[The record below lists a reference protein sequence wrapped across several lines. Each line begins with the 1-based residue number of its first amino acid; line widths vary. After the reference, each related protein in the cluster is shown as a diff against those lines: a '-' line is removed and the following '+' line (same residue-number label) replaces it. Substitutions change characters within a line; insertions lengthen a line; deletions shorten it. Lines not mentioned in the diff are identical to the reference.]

1 MSWLLDARRAAAFVA
16 TLMVLLGFAGNAFGH
31 AALIR
36 SSPDDGGMLAEPPAR
51 FELSFNE
58 PVSPLVLKLVTPDG
72 SAIALTAALQGN
84 MLSIDAPMG
93 LGNGSYALSWRVV
106 SADGHPIGGALVF
119 SIGERSAGGAPDG
132 AGDVDWPLRV
142 ALWAARVLV
151 YAGLF
156 IGVGGAFF
164 TSWIGAAGGSLVR
177 LAGAAMALG
186 LVAAA
191 ASPQWLTRPAV
202 FVHGVGIAL
211 WAGALIPLGLAL
223 ARADAQATVALLR
236 FSRAAPFAVAA
247 LIAAGVALAVVQ
259 VQSIAA
265 LWTTAYGNV
274 LVLKLALLLP
284 LFTLA
289 AANRWRLTH
298 PAARGEAAATRML
311 RRSILIEICLFLA
324 IFAVV
329 ATWRFTPPPRS
340 LAQAAAEAA
349 TVHIHTEKAMADL
362 TVTPGRTG
370 AATASIV
377 LMTGEFGLLP
387 AKEVTLTLANPAAGI
402 EPITRPATQAG
413 DNPWQ
418 VTGLII
424 PAPGRWSVRIEALIS
439 DFEMARLQGEIDI
452 RP

>member
-177 LAGAAMALG
+177 LAGAA
-186 LVAAA
+186 
-191 ASPQWLTRPAV
+191 
-202 FVHGVGIAL
+202 
-211 WAGALIPLGLAL
+211 
-223 ARADAQATVALLR
+223 LLR
-236 FSRAAPFAVAA
+236 
-247 LIAAGVALAVVQ
+247 
-259 VQSIAA
+259 
-265 LWTTAYGNV
+265 
-274 LVLKLALLLP
+274 
-284 LFTLA
+284 
-289 AANRWRLTH
+289 
-298 PAARGEAAATRML
+298 
-311 RRSILIEICLFLA
+311 
-324 IFAVV
+324 
-329 ATWRFTPPPRS
+329 PPPRWDCRAPTRS
-340 LAQAAAEAA
+340 GAVSAASAKASSGRPA
-349 TVHIHTEKAMADL
+349 RRRAMARPSRL
-362 TVTPGRTG
+362 RPVRSSPG
-370 AATASIV
+370 
-377 LMTGEFGLLP
+377 
-387 AKEVTLTLANPAAGI
+387 
-402 EPITRPATQAG
+402 
-413 DNPWQ
+413 
-418 VTGLII
+418 
-424 PAPGRWSVRIEALIS
+424 
-439 DFEMARLQGEIDI
+439 
-452 RP
+452 